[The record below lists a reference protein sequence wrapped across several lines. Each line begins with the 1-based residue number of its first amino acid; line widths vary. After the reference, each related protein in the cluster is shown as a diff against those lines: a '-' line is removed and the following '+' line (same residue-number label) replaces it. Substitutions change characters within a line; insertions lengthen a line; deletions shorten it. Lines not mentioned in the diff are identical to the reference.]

1 MEVSPVTLQLRYLQT
16 LKEMSSERNATIIGP
31 FPVEFLNA
39 FSKGGEKESK
49 NKDEH
54 EV

>member
-1 MEVSPVTLQLRYLQT
+1 MEVSPITLQLRYLQT
-16 LKEMSSERNATIIGP
+16 LKEMSSERNATIIVP

-39 FSKGGEKESK
+39 FSKGGAKESK
-49 NKDEH
+49 NKDER